1 MSSQPAPASKGA
13 QQGYASD
20 ASEGQTRRSSRI
32 TTPVKRS
39 GMVPASTDSRRSI
52 VFPTA
57 IPNNPSKKRVHSSS
71 KATSEANST
80 ITKAKSQKKS
90 RSNKKSGEP
99 TLINADG
106 KSSIEIIDYAQNS
119 DEDNAKVHNPA
130 KKKNNKF
137 DEIMLFFK
145 ALVYIQTD
153 SEELEED
160 VVNESEID
168 EDDDFSSRS
177 ESEEENTDP
186 TDDENHNSSKKRKTK
201 GKKRGTTRNKAN
213 ELDEL
218 TKSLA
223 ILKQ

>member
-20 ASEGQTRRSSRI
+20 ASEGRLELRLLSSE
-32 TTPVKRS
+32 VEC
-39 GMVPASTDSRRSI
+39 
-52 VFPTA
+52 
-57 IPNNPSKKRVHSSS
+57 SS

-153 SEELEED
+153 DHNQPPVNFECKWCRK
-160 VVNESEID
+160 VVRGSVTGGTGNLRVHRD
-168 EDDDFSSRS
+168 GSRQAG
-177 ESEEENTDP
+177 
-186 TDDENHNSSKKRKTK
+186 SKKPKT
-201 GKKRGTTRNKAN
+201 
-213 ELDEL
+213 
-218 TKSLA
+218 S
-223 ILKQ
+223 